1 MSIYVEETLY
11 LTIKELGDR
20 LRTGAMSPVDLTKS
34 YLERAKR
41 LGPRWNAYALLT
53 PELALEQARVAQQ
66 EIAAGRYRGPLHG
79 IPYAAKDL
87 LAVRGLPTT
96 WGARPYAAQQ
106 FNYDATVV
114 ARLREAGAVMLG
126 KAAMIELAGGMGYRY
141 ASASLTGA
149 AKNPWNEECWT
160 CGSSSGSGAIVAGAL
175 AAFAIGT
182 ETWGSIICPSAFCG
196 ISGLRPTYGR
206 VSRHGGM
213 VLCSSLDKIGPM
225 ARSAVDCGMV
235 MAAIAGHDPKDAS
248 SLPREQAEFVYRG
261 IAGGERKPRIGWI
274 AEQMKDAQPGVIA
287 AANAARKAL
296 EAAGA
301 AVRDA
306 KLPEGPWEA
315 AAGVIVSAEGASAF
329 DDLITTGL
337 CLELTDPLGKIGGFV
352 SQQISST
359 DYLRAERIRAELQE
373 KMAEM
378 MREYDVLAAAS
389 ENTTAPKLSTNLETD
404 LSGADPMGAIGNLC
418 GLPAMSVPCGFDG
431 NGLPVGLQFLG
442 PALGDHAVVEAA
454 EFYQRHTNWHRK
466 HPPGERSSG

>member
-11 LTIKELGDR
+11 LTVKELGDR

-34 YLERAKR
+34 YLERAQR
-41 LGPRWNAYALLT
+41 LGPGWNAYALLT

-66 EIAAGRYRGPLHG
+66 EIAAGHYRGPLHG

-96 WGARPYAAQQ
+96 WGARPYATQQ
-106 FNYDATVV
+106 FDFDATVV
-114 ARLREAGAVMLG
+114 ARLREAGAVLLG

-149 AKNPWNEECWT
+149 AKNPWNEGCWT

-182 ETWGSIICPSAFCG
+182 ETWGSILCPSAFCG

-225 ARSAVDCGMV
+225 ARSAEDCGLV
-235 MAAIAGHDPKDAS
+235 LGAIAGHDPKDAS
-248 SLPREQAEFVYRG
+248 SLPREQAEFLFR
-261 IAGGERKPRIGWI
+261 ANAPMERKLRVGWI

-287 AANAARKAL
+287 AAEAARKSL

-301 AVRDA
+301 KVTDA

-315 AAGVIVSAEGASAF
+315 AAGVIVAAEGASAF
-329 DDLITTGL
+329 DDLIASGR

-352 SQQISST
+352 NQQMSST
-359 DYLRAERIRAELQE
+359 DYLRAQRVRAVLQK

-378 MREYDVLAAAS
+378 MREYDVIAAAS
-389 ENTTAPKLSTNLETD
+389 ENVTATKLGANLETD
-404 LSGADPMGAIGNLC
+404 IPSADPLGAIGNLC
-418 GLPAMSVPCGFDG
+418 GLPAISVPCGFDG
-431 NGLPVGLQFLG
+431 NGLPVGLQFLA
-442 PALGDHAVVEAA
+442 PPLGDHAVVAAA
-454 EFYQRHTNWHRK
+454 EFYQRHTDWQRK
-466 HPPGERSSG
+466 HPPAAGSAK